1 MTKMERNAKTM
12 ELALTYAEAHPETSE
27 LINAFLKM
35 KSHSK
40 TEIKIIIGKLENEN
54 CFSTFL
60 VSNLVFPNIKF
71 SEENGNPLILIANHR
86 ENIASLPVDRCKVL
100 SHKHTDFGKGL
111 DAERD
116 TFVVH
121 LFDLDY
127 QIDMNYENR
136 YIA

>member
-12 ELALTYAEAHPETSE
+12 ELALTYAEVHPETSE

-35 KSHSK
+35 KNHPK
-40 TEIKIIIGKLENEN
+40 AEIKIIIGKLENEN
-54 CFSTFL
+54 CFSSYL
-60 VSNLVFPNIKF
+60 VSNLAFPNIKF

-86 ENIASLPVDRCKVL
+86 ENIASIPVALCKVL
-100 SHKHTDFGKGL
+100 SHQHTDFRKGL
-111 DAERD
+111 NAEQDR
-116 TFVVH
+116 FVVR

-136 YIA
+136 YIS